1 MNHLKPMDAV
11 AALYSSENP
20 ELSAAI
26 IASLSRA
33 VFDTNA
39 ILPAGALKRSLAR
52 LAHRVMKRTTRSE
65 SVTDEQGGKFT
76 RITNKL
82 LEKSGHPYAASL
94 LNSSSS
100 ETASLVEGGD
110 PMNGPYMMLSLE
122 IKKNCGTWD
131 RLFFDSVQSRDVQ
144 LRIIWETR
152 ATYECA
158 KRWLNRGLPVK
169 MKAVAAGTGLSMMLV
184 YDKLV
189 HDGHKPETIDA
200 LITDRDPVSIEKA
213 NRLIQSLATTRDGV
227 ASHEWQTGISAKVED
242 VLLKKSQPIKQYDVV
257 TAIGILEYFHGSSH
271 TTTLKRQKMAEQT
284 DDETAHDLVD
294 RLSEMTGADACLV
307 VNTYK
312 DHHSTKILELFG
324 KKFVYRRKEDL
335 RSLLERAGF
344 RQSHVVGSGN
354 IYDVKVYEKGSPSPS

>member
-33 VFDTNA
+33 VFDTDA
-39 ILPAGALKRSLAR
+39 IQPAGALKRALAR
-52 LAHRVMKRTTRSE
+52 VAHRVMKRTTRSE
-65 SVTDEQGGKFT
+65 TSTDDTGAKTT

-82 LEKSGHPYAASL
+82 LEKSGHPYAKSL

-100 ETASLVEGGD
+100 ETAALVEGGD
-110 PMNGPYMMLSLE
+110 PMNGPYMMLSPE
-122 IKKNCGTWD
+122 IKKNCGVWD

-158 KRWLNRGLPVK
+158 RRWLQKGSPVRL
-169 MKAVAAGTGLSMMLV
+169 KAVAAGTGLSMMLV
-184 YDKLV
+184 YDRLV
-189 HDGHKPETIDA
+189 HDGFKPEMIDA
-200 LITDRDPVSIEKA
+200 LITDRDAANVAKT
-213 NRLIQSLATTRDGV
+213 NRLIQNLAHTREGI
-227 ASHEWQTGISAKVED
+227 ASHEWQTGISASVED
-242 VLLKKSQPIKQYDVV
+242 LLAGNVTPGKRYDVV
-257 TAIGILEYFHGSSH
+257 TAIGILEYFHGSAH
-271 TTTLKRQKMAEQT
+271 TTTEIRRNHPEKP
-284 DDETAHDLVD
+284 DDETAHDLVE
-294 RLSEMTGADACLV
+294 RLAEMAADESCLI

-324 KKFVYRRKEDL
+324 KKFVYRHREHL
-335 RSLLERAGF
+335 QSLLARVHF
-344 RQSHVVGSGN
+344 RPTRVVGSGN
-354 IYDVKVYEKGSPSPS
+354 IYDVKVYEKHDPATA